1 MQSRTTAREVIASFD
16 RYEDAQRA
24 VDALADRDFDVA
36 GLAIEGRGLRV
47 IERVTGPMNYGRAA
61 LQGAASGAMIGL
73 VFGLIFWLLD
83 WFAPAESVI
92 VLGLYGILIGAFW
105 GTILGLLG
113 QWMTRGARDFD
124 SVSAMAADTYDVT
137 APPERRPRRVACFL
151 SSAWRRRRPRRAGPT
166 ASADRVRPARARSAR

>member
-1 MQSRTTAREVIASFD
+1 MQQSGMTGDREVIASFD

-36 GLAIEGRGLRV
+36 GLALEGRGLRV

-137 APPERRPRRVACFL
+137 APPERAAEARRVL
-151 SSAWRRRRPRRAGPT
+151 SELGL
-166 ASADRVRPARARSAR
+166 SARTS

>member
-1 MQSRTTAREVIASFD
+1 MQSRTAAREVIASYD

-73 VFGLIFWLLD
+73 LFGLIFGLLN
-83 WFAPAESVI
+83 WFAPAESAL
-92 VLGLYGILIGAFW
+92 VLGLYGVLIGAFW
-105 GTILGLLG
+105 GAILGLLG
-113 QWMTRGARDFD
+113 QWLTRGARDFE
-124 SVSAMAADTYDVT
+124 SVSATVADTYDVT
-137 APPERRPRRVACFL
+137 APLERAAEARRVL
-151 SSAWRRRRPRRAGPT
+151 SELGL
-166 ASADRVRPARARSAR
+166 SARTP

>member
-1 MQSRTTAREVIASFD
+1 
-16 RYEDAQRA
+16 
-24 VDALADRDFDVA
+24 
-36 GLAIEGRGLRV
+36 
-47 IERVTGPMNYGRAA
+47 MNYGRAA

-92 VLGLYGILIGAFW
+92 VLGLYGVLIGAFW

-137 APPERRPRRVACFL
+137 APPERAAEARRVL
-151 SSAWRRRRPRRAGPT
+151 SELGLAATTP
-166 ASADRVRPARARSAR
+166 